1 VSALVTRLRLTDFR
15 NHRDLSIGIAA
26 AMVVIVG
33 DNGSGKTNILEA
45 LSLFTAG
52 RGLRRATLGDMA
64 RRDGGGGFA
73 LSLTL
78 GDEEIRLGTGLIA
91 GEHNRSIRINGVAEK
106 SAESFADYLRVL
118 WLTPAMD
125 GLFTGAAG
133 ERRRFLDRAVLAI
146 DPSHG
151 RRVAAYETAL
161 TQRNRLLED
170 IRSDSAWLDAIEAQI
185 AELGTALAAA
195 RRETLACLTRL
206 GETTDASGPFPVAD
220 LALADDIGAA
230 LETASAADV
239 EDWFRQDLKA
249 GRSRD
254 RAARRTLVGPHRAEL
269 QVTHRAK
276 EMPAALSSTGEQKAL
291 LIGLTLA
298 KARLVRELTGMSPLL
313 LLDEVAAH
321 LDAGRRSA
329 LFHLLAEV
337 GGQSVMTGTDA
348 VAFADL
354 GERADF
360 FVLPPGELSAKAEK
374 IIP

>member
-1 VSALVTRLRLTDFR
+1 MSQLVTRLRLTEFR
-15 NHRDLSIGIAA
+15 NHRDLSVSLSAP
-26 AMVVIVG
+26 MVVIVG

-45 LSLFTAG
+45 LSLFAAG
-52 RGLRRATLGDMA
+52 RGLRRATLADMA
-64 RRDGGGGFA
+64 RRDGDGGFA

-78 GDEEIRLGTGLIA
+78 GQDDTRLGTGLIA
-91 GEHNRSIRINGVAEK
+91 GETGRSVRVNGNPEK
-106 SAESFADYLRVL
+106 SAEAFAEYMRIL

-125 GLFTGAAG
+125 GLFTGSAG

-146 DPSHG
+146 DPAHG
-151 RRVAAYETAL
+151 RRVVSYETAL

-170 IRSDSAWLDAIEAQI
+170 HRSDPAWLDAVEAQI

-206 GETTDASGPFPVAD
+206 GEAADVGGPFPVAD
-220 LALADDIGAA
+220 LQLAGDIEAA

-254 RAARRTLVGPHRAEL
+254 RAAGRTLVGPHRADL
-269 QVTHRAK
+269 AVTHRAK
-276 EMPAALSSTGEQKAL
+276 AMPAALSSTGEQKAL

-298 KARLVRELTGMSPLL
+298 KARLVRELTGFAPLL

-321 LDAGRRSA
+321 LDAGRRAA
-329 LFHLLAEV
+329 LFHLLAEL

-348 VAFADL
+348 APFAEVS
-354 GERADF
+354 GHADIF
-360 FVLPPGELSAKAEK
+360 LLRPDEFSTKAEK